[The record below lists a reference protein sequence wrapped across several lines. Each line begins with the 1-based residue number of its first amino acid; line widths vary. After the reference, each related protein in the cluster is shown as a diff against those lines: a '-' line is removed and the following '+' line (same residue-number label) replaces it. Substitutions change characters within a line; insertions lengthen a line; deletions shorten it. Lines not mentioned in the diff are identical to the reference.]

1 LSREKEND
9 ARLANARKSLDQ
21 ATARSQKMR
30 EQYEE
35 KAKRSRL
42 EIKRLTKQV
51 ENAKT
56 ETENAVR
63 AAEEKHAAFLATAL
77 EDAARAFAKRE
88 ADLRKKLARAEANT
102 VEGFEEMR
110 ETCAREKARAFEA
123 ESARDLAERRAD
135 DAEEALRKARVDMS
149 QAVTSASQSAAAR
162 LEETKREHAEVLA
175 AVDARVR
182 RTTDALRSERDA
194 LSRKLKES
202 RDREAAMSRVLTE
215 QAARLLTDAETT

>member
-88 ADLRKKLARAEANT
+88 ADLRKKLETRRGEHRG
-102 VEGFEEMR
+102 GFR
-110 ETCAREKARAFEA
+110 G
-123 ESARDLAERRAD
+123 
-135 DAEEALRKARVDMS
+135 DA
-149 QAVTSASQSAAAR
+149 
-162 LEETKREHAEVLA
+162 
-175 AVDARVR
+175 
-182 RTTDALRSERDA
+182 
-194 LSRKLKES
+194 
-202 RDREAAMSRVLTE
+202 
-215 QAARLLTDAETT
+215 